1 MTWTSNGSISERLRA
16 LKIQDDLLI
25 KNVQND
31 PTMAASMQQP
41 AMNVQPVQQM
51 PLSPGQGDFSG
62 IGVAINE
69 ARDMCDAVM
78 SKIDSAN
85 AAISSQN
92 SAGVKAEKLTAIGVM
107 LSEIKTAI
115 IANTKHEL
123 MIAHEQFNALTENDA
138 TQSMTEGGAAR
149 IESGTASPFLSP
161 QGNASRMGVM

>member
-1 MTWTSNGSISERLRA
+1 MTWSSNGSISERLRA

-25 KNVQND
+25 KND
-31 PTMAASMQQP
+31 PTMAAMQQQQP
-41 AMNVQPVQQM
+41 MNVQPVQQQL

-123 MIAHEQFNALTENDA
+123 MVAHEQFNALTENDA
-138 TQSMTEGGAAR
+138 TQSMTENGAAR
-149 IESGTASPFLSP
+149 LEAGTASPMLSP